1 MIVTAIES
9 AINYNCERRKAMDRT
24 LKILGLLLLAVNFG
38 GVGSAASQDG
48 VLPATG
54 SPMTPEWKQYNDQA
68 EAKGA
73 PLLKY
78 VVTAKEM
85 TPTKEREPAQ
95 IQDIFSLTD
104 DQLYIYTSWI
114 NVRGRPRYGIRI
126 YDPRGVHYYERESI
140 YRFGTEKWNLWDNL
154 YVKGWPAARV
164 PGKWRAEILMNGIL
178 AKTKEF
184 HIGSDSRRYDQPTR
198 KDGGSTI
205 GVYPYFVDA
214 SVKGLTFRTNTPL
227 LPLYLSQML
236 TIDFE
241 NRRVVMPFQLRKDLV
256 DPKVK
261 YDDVKNFLMQ
271 ELNSPDSEWNAM
283 VKKHKLDFV
292 LIGKVYDA
300 TTYDEEKEA
309 TIYLVDVAA
318 SKIKEVKATYR
329 SQRARERTAFE
340 VRANFY
346 RAIYEEIVK
355 PVADALK

>member
-1 MIVTAIES
+1 
-9 AINYNCERRKAMDRT
+9 MDRR
-24 LKILGLLLLAVNFG
+24 LKILGLLLSAISING
-38 GVGSAASQDG
+38 ATNAASQDSA

-68 EAKGA
+68 EIKGQ

-78 VVTAKEM
+78 VVTAKTM
-85 TPTKEREPAQ
+85 TQTKEREPAQ
-95 IQDIFSLTD
+95 IQDSFSLTD
-104 DQLYIYTSWI
+104 DQLYVYTSWI
-114 NVRGRPRYGIRI
+114 NVRDRSRYAIRI
-126 YDPRGVHYYERESI
+126 YDPRGVQFYDRESV
-140 YRFGTEKWNLWDNL
+140 YRFSSEKWNHWDSLNI
-154 YVKGWPAARV
+154 KGWPAARM

-184 HIGSDSRRYDQPTR
+184 YLGADTRRYDQPTR
-198 KDGGSTI
+198 KDGGLTI

-241 NRRVVMPFQLRKDLV
+241 NRRVVMPFQLRKDLA

-261 YDDVKNFLMQ
+261 YDEVKNFVMQ

-283 VKKHKLDFV
+283 AKKHKLDFV
-292 LIGKVYDA
+292 ITGRVYDA

-309 TIYLVDVAA
+309 TIYLINVA
-318 SKIKEVKATYR
+318 SRNIKEIKATYK
-329 SQRARERTAFE
+329 SQRARERTVFE

-346 RAIYEEIVK
+346 REIYDQIVK
-355 PVADALK
+355 PVTDALN